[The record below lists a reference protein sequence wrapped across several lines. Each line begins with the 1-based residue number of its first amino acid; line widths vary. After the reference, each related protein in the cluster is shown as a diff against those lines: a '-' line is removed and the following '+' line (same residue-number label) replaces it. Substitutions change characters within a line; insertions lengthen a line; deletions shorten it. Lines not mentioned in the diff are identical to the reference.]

1 MLLACFRHYKTV
13 WIFLLISAIE
23 REEDKVKRALKEAAK
38 KGDKDV
44 CVTLAKEIINARK
57 HIAKIY
63 TSKAHLNSIQLQMK
77 NQLCKSTTE
86 VFIYFMDIIP

>member
-1 MLLACFRHYKTV
+1 MLNYS
-13 WIFLLISAIE
+13 IISAIE

-57 HIAKIY
+57 HVTKIH

-77 NQLCKSTTE
+77 NQLCKYLCILQNI
-86 VFIYFMDIIP
+86 VV